1 VGFRFTT
8 LDLPE
13 VVLVEPDTYPDARG
27 FFRET
32 YRRSAFAGDPARV
45 DAVQVNCSRS
55 SRGVLRGMHFQREPA
70 GVGKLV
76 SVLAGRVYDVAADV
90 RPGSPTFGRWVSAEL
105 SAEDGRML
113 SVPRGFA
120 HGFCA
125 LADDTVVM
133 YVMTGEFSPEHDTG
147 VRWDDPELAIDW
159 PVTDPVLSDKDRG
172 LPFLKEIE
180 AGVSDS
186 DEAAEEAR
194 R

>member
-1 VGFRFTT
+1 MGFRFTA

-13 VVLVEPDTYPDARG
+13 VVLIEPDTYPDERG

-32 YRRSAFAGDPARV
+32 YRRAAFADGPVQV

-55 SRGVLRGMHFQREPA
+55 HRGVLRGLHYQREPA

-90 RPGSPTFGRWVSAEL
+90 RPGSPTFGRWVGAEL

-125 LADDTVVM
+125 LADETVVM
-133 YVMTGEFSPEHDTG
+133 YVMTGEFSPAHDTG
-147 VRWDDPELAIDW
+147 VRWDDPDLAIDW
-159 PVTDPVLSDKDRG
+159 PVTDPVLSQKDRG
-172 LPFLKEIE
+172 LPLLSEIQ
-180 AGVSDS
+180 AGVSVR

>member
-1 VGFRFTT
+1 MGFRFTA

-13 VVLVEPDTYPDARG
+13 VVLIEPDTYPDERG

-32 YRRSAFAGDPARV
+32 YRRAAFADGPVQV

-55 SRGVLRGMHFQREPA
+55 HRGVLRGLHYQREPA

-90 RPGSPTFGRWVSAEL
+90 RPGSPTFGRWVGAEL
-105 SAEDGRML
+105 SADDGRML

-125 LADDTVVM
+125 LADETVVM
-133 YVMTGEFSPEHDTG
+133 YVMTGEFSPAHDTG
-147 VRWDDPELAIDW
+147 VRWDDPDLAIDW
-159 PVTDPVLSDKDRG
+159 PVTDPVLSQKDRG
-172 LPFLKEIE
+172 LPLLSEIQ
-180 AGVSDS
+180 AGVSVR